1 MATRRRIM
9 IMDKEMAD
17 EMIEDYGIVKEYKHK
32 GCLIKIF
39 KQKPNVEYTDELYDD
54 GDCGYRGDYG
64 YQIFTPSGECIAHD
78 ETDQWDDGAAMGTM
92 PNGMSKFY
100 ILMRKTARR
109 ISYDYIYN

>member
-1 MATRRRIM
+1 M

-64 YQIFTPSGECIAHD
+64 YQIFTRVESVLPMMKQINGM
-78 ETDQWDDGAAMGTM
+78 TGLLWTM

-109 ISYDYIYN
+109 ISYDHIYN